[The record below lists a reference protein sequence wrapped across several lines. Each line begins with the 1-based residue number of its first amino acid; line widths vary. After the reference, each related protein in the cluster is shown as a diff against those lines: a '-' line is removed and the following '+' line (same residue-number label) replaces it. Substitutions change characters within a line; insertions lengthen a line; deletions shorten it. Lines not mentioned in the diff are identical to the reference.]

1 METRDYV
8 QIGLKGEGDFNVVEE
23 YTAGYIGSGSLD
35 VLATSGL
42 VAFME
47 RIAHS
52 MLEQRLPEGYSS
64 VGTLVEIHHLAPTLV
79 GGSVHVQCE
88 VIEVDDRRV
97 TFDVQ
102 AWDETGMIGKGRHQ
116 RVIIDV
122 KRFLQRLHSR

>member
-1 METRDYV
+1 VETRDYV

>member
-35 VLATSGL
+35 VLATPGL

-79 GGSVHVQCE
+79 GGSVHVQSE